1 MYLTFDVG
9 TTSVKTAL
17 YSIEG
22 NQIYKVIKDY
32 SLNSPHVDW
41 YEVEPET
48 YWASVEEGFRE
59 IIAKSGTA
67 PADIKS
73 ISGCSQGE
81 TIILLDSDGSS
92 VRPAIVWYDNRSRK
106 EADELKV
113 IMETGEF
120 YKITGMLEMDPMWSA
135 PKILWVKNNE
145 TGVFNRTAKIMLVED
160 YITYRLT
167 GNFVSSAS
175 LLSTSALIDIHKRQY
190 WCKTVDYLGVREMLP
205 DIIAEGS
212 IAGKIRP
219 SVADELGISKSTV
232 VVKGSMDQNTSAVGA
247 GNIKPGIITET
258 TGSAMAVAVTSE
270 DPVFKEGVRL
280 PFQPHA
286 IPGKYLV
293 LPFAE
298 TAGIVYKWFRDE
310 FANEHKSGSAD
321 SESVYERLN
330 AMASTIPP
338 GSDGLVFLPYLA
350 GAAFPENDTYAR
362 GVFYGITL
370 RHGKA
375 HFTRA
380 ILESIGFLMKKILT
394 HIEQSGIKIEEIR
407 SMGGGARSEL
417 WLQIKSDICNYP
429 IVRME
434 EEETSTL
441 GAALLASVK
450 VGDYSTL
457 EEAVDTM
464 VKTGKRFKPDRK
476 NTDIYDK
483 NYSIYKELYH
493 SIKPLFRKYN

>member
-1 MYLTFDVG
+1 MEYLT
-9 TTSVKTAL
+9 
-17 YSIEG
+17 
-22 NQIYKVIKDY
+22 
-32 SLNSPHVDW
+32 
-41 YEVEPET
+41 
-48 YWASVEEGFRE
+48 
-59 IIAKSGTA
+59 
-67 PADIKS
+67 
-73 ISGCSQGE
+73 
-81 TIILLDSDGSS
+81 
-92 VRPAIVWYDNRSRK
+92 
-106 EADELKV
+106 
-113 IMETGEF
+113 
-120 YKITGMLEMDPMWSA
+120 
-135 PKILWVKNNE
+135 
-145 TGVFNRTAKIMLVED
+145 
-160 YITYRLT
+160 
-167 GNFVSSAS
+167 
-175 LLSTSALIDIHKRQY
+175 
-190 WCKTVDYLGVREMLP
+190 
-205 DIIAEGS
+205 
-212 IAGKIRP
+212 
-219 SVADELGISKSTV
+219 
-232 VVKGSMDQNTSAVGA
+232 
-247 GNIKPGIITET
+247 NI
-258 TGSAMAVAVTSE
+258 
-270 DPVFKEGVRL
+270 
-280 PFQPHA
+280 
-286 IPGKYLV
+286 
-293 LPFAE
+293 
-298 TAGIVYKWFRDE
+298 
-310 FANEHKSGSAD
+310 
-321 SESVYERLN
+321 
-330 AMASTIPP
+330 
-338 GSDGLVFLPYLA
+338 
-350 GAAFPENDTYAR
+350 PENDTYAR

>member
-17 YSIEG
+17 YSREG

-32 SLNSPHVDW
+32 SLNSPRVDW

-120 YKITGMLEMDPMWSA
+120 YEITGMLEMDPMWSA

-145 TGVFNRTAKIMLVED
+145 RSVFNRTDKIMLVED

-175 LLSTSALIDIHKRQY
+175 LLSTSALIDIHKREY
-190 WCKTVDYLGVREMLP
+190 WGKTVDYLGVREMLP
-205 DIIAEGS
+205 EIIDEGS

-219 SVADELGISKSTV
+219 SVADELGISKETV

-270 DPVFKEGVRL
+270 DPEFKEGVRL
-280 PFQPHA
+280 PFQPHV
-286 IPGKYLV
+286 IPGKYLI

-310 FANEHKSGSAD
+310 FTNEHKSGSID

-338 GSDGLVFLPYLA
+338 GSGGLVFLPYLA
-350 GAAFPENDTYAR
+350 GAAFPENDSYAR

-394 HIEQSGIKIEEIR
+394 IIEQSGIKIEEIR

-441 GAALLASVK
+441 GAALLASIK

-457 EEAVDTM
+457 EEAVNAI
-464 VKTGKRFKPDRK
+464 VKTGKRFKPDSK
-476 NTDIYDK
+476 NAAIYSK
-483 NYSIYKELYH
+483 NYSLYKELYY
-493 SIKPLFRKYN
+493 SLKAVFRKY